1 MGSGNSKVESSSSTA
16 TNGGINANISSYFDI
31 APYSVN
37 STSYNKYAL
46 IIGINY
52 TGTGFQL
59 NGCINDAHNVKKLL
73 ESWGFQI
80 TLMTDNETG
89 PFYPSKN
96 NIIQQI
102 TSSVSKLNANDILVI
117 YYSGHG
123 ALVNDSNGDEISG
136 KDSVIVPINTKSQGY
151 ITDDYIRSLLT
162 VAKADSKILGVF
174 DCCNSGSVCDLRYNY
189 YDTSYRVNPGDKT
202 SPVNVRVNTVVNTNY
217 PETNAHILSL
227 SGCKDDQLSYE
238 TVLENGRFGG
248 ALTYCLLKYV
258 YEMTPAVTVEQ
269 VLLNVRGMLSS
280 LGFHQVPSLM
290 SGKTITPNDTV
301 LADYLNI

>member
-1 MGSGNSKVESSSSTA
+1 MGSGNSKIQSSSSTS
-16 TNGGINANISSYFDI
+16 GGINANISSYFDI

-37 STSYNKYAL
+37 SSPYKKYAL

-52 TGTGFQL
+52 TGTDLQL

-73 ESWGFQI
+73 DSWGFDI

-89 PFYPSKN
+89 PFYPTKN

-102 TSSVSKLNANDILVI
+102 NINVSKLSANDILII

-123 ALVNDSNGDEISG
+123 ALVNDTNGDEISG
-136 KDSVIVPINTKSQGY
+136 KDSIIVPINVQSQGY
-151 ITDDYIRSLLT
+151 IIDDYIRSLLT
-162 VAKADSKILGVF
+162 AAVAGSKILGVF

-189 YDTSYRVNPGDKT
+189 YDTSYRVNPGDKS
-202 SPVNVRVNTVVNTNY
+202 SPINVRVNTAINNNY
-217 PETNAHILSL
+217 PETDAHILSI
-227 SGCKDDQLSYE
+227 SGSKDDQLAYE
-238 TVLENGRFGG
+238 TVLENGRYGG

-258 YEMTPAVTVEQ
+258 YEMTPAVTIEQ
-269 VLLNVRGMLSS
+269 ILLNVRDMLKS

-301 LADYLNI
+301 LAEYINI